1 METNNCKD
9 LVMEDIVNRLS
20 RLENETAELKNDVKI
35 IVSIYTMVVRSRE
48 DLLNT
53 NNFEINGKK
62 ITTIKD
68 MMGVFEE
75 LFKVLIDKYDL

>member
-9 LVMEDIVNRLS
+9 LVMEDIINRLS

>member
-9 LVMEDIVNRLS
+9 LVMEDIINRLS
-20 RLENETAELKNDVKI
+20 RLENETAELKNDVKTL
-35 IVSIYTMVVRSRE
+35 VNVYTMGIRSRE

-53 NNFEINGKK
+53 NSFEINGKK

-68 MMGVFEE
+68 MMEVFEE
-75 LFKVLIDKYDL
+75 LFKELMDKYDL